1 MFCWPWSWPED
12 EWCVV
17 CQVWD
22 FHNSYP
28 ACYEWCVKCEN
39 YTTATPPAMSGVW
52 IVGLSQQL
60 PHLLRVVCEVWD
72 FTQLPHLLWVVCEVW
87 ELHNSYPSYFAM
99 HACIVVHCS
108 KQDQEAARIALERLA
123 AMDLE
128 NDEVSTWFGRF
139 GHQIAVS
146 EYARPIGCSDRDK
159 AACCDGFRKWR
170 GEHLVWSSW
179 TPDSRLRIWMT
190 NRLLRSQ
197 QSDSLRWI

>member
-1 MFCWPWSWPED
+1 MKLARGWVVCCVSSVGLSQQLPRLLW
-12 EWCVV
+12 VV
-17 CQVWD
+17 CQVWEL
-22 FHNSYP
+22 HNSYP
-28 ACYEWCVKCEN
+28 TCYEWCVKCEAF
-39 YTTATPPAMSGVW
+39 TTATPPAMSGVW
-52 IVGLSQQL
+52 SVWHSQ
-60 PHLLRVVCEVWD
+60 
-72 FTQLPHLLWVVCEVW
+72 QLPHLLWVVCEVW